1 MDARNPKRNVSDVF
15 AVARPGA
22 VFPPPAAID
31 FGVQT
36 QKPGHWFLQRVFN
49 YIFSLSFDSL
59 QVRKFIQKKKKKLFL
74 LYPHSYQCDL
84 SVVSTEF
91 RFELLKIIKNIVIHR
106 FYYSSA
112 TPRTPRPSIFGDI
125 SQGDCKCDV
134 MFKLIQTNIVENLMI
149 KFFLTLICVNA

>member
-1 MDARNPKRNVSDVF
+1 MDARNSKRNVSDVF

-31 FGVQT
+31 FSVQT
-36 QKPGHWFLQRVFN
+36 QKPGHWFLQWVFN

-59 QVRKFIQKKKKKLFL
+59 QVRQFFPKKKKKIVFTLSAL
-74 LYPHSYQCDL
+74 VQYGL

-91 RFELLKIIKNIVIHR
+91 RFELLKIIKNIIIIRR

-112 TPRTPRPSIFGDI
+112 ISRRLRSSIFSDI
-125 SQGDCKCDV
+125 SQGDCK
-134 MFKLIQTNIVENLMI
+134 
-149 KFFLTLICVNA
+149 